1 MMFRDGI
8 PAPSGGSIL
17 IEGARRRE
25 PSGRSECW
33 SRGTPQSRRTLLR
46 WGDLESVPHD
56 TECARGS
63 EERVGSFAYDIGAT
77 LHSAADSLVATG
89 ECASLP
95 ELLESRLY
103 EFSYDPQDCVD
114 DMTIHYLPGATGP
127 VLGLQYDT
135 FGKRAALKTVDA
147 TSSIDHAWR

>member
-8 PAPSGGSIL
+8 PAPSEGSIL

-103 EFSYDPQDCVD
+103 EFSYDPQDRVD
-114 DMTIHYLPGATGP
+114 DMTIHHPGGVVETRSRRARNGPASNLERGLSRGGGVITG
-127 VLGLQYDT
+127 G
-135 FGKRAALKTVDA
+135 
-147 TSSIDHAWR
+147 